1 MQSLR
6 SEVTAAMLSHKILTE
21 NGKVDKKL
29 ATEQSAAM
37 LLSQSSAAKQ
47 KKVLKNRK
55 WTKSQSWKKCYVATN
70 CTFHNNCV
78 VARLVKP

>member
-55 WTKSQSWKKCYVATN
+55 WTKSQSWKKYYVGMSTHY
-70 CTFHNNCV
+70 CTII
-78 VARLVKP
+78 VKP